1 MIVVPIIGHRNQ
13 APVKTPLVRAA
24 LIAPNQQDRLSQGI
38 ECERHAPD
46 LALPGKTQFLHVR
59 VPRAF
64 QGIHRGTAQVR
75 PELRQQFGVSQQFVL
90 SYIET
95 RGV

>member
-1 MIVVPIIGHRNQ
+1 MF
-13 APVKTPLVRAA
+13 
-24 LIAPNQQDRLSQGI
+24 
-38 ECERHAPD
+38 
-46 LALPGKTQFLHVR
+46 TQFLHVR

-90 SYIET
+90 PRLVQSHEL
-95 RGV
+95 GVEVVVQENRPSHELIMVCDPYVVKDILRCGATQTPSRQ